1 MTFIEKAKKRAVFPT
16 TFFLENKNIFF
27 LFFLEEVFDELFN

>member
-16 TFFLENKNIFF
+16 TFFFGEQKYIFLVLSERSF
-27 LFFLEEVFDELFN
+27 